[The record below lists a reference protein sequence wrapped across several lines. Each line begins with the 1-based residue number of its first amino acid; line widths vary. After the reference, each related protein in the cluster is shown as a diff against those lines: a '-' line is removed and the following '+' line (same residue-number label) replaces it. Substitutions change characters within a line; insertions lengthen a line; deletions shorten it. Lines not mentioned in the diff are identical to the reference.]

1 MKESIIAKAL
11 QCIDEIYPMS
21 NDTYNDAFFPVEKFY
36 EEAIRWAVDN
46 APSRIL
52 GEGSTV
58 PLATLEGNELV
69 NKVELGGIHNDVVM
83 LDISDLSFGRLL
95 RFMLKGWK
103 TKPLII
109 YDTDARYAQMANP
122 VLRGKP
128 SHPIVA
134 ICDNKTRLEAY
145 SMPATAEKVEV
156 DFATYM
162 PYDADYFTIDMADI
176 AAWRLAELVFLS
188 ISDANSAT
196 ICASHLQE
204 LVQ

>member
-1 MKESIIAKAL
+1 MGESITKESIIAKAL
-11 QCIDEIYPMS
+11 QCIDEIYPIS
-21 NDTYNDAFFPVEKFY
+21 DDTYNDAFFPVEKFY

-52 GEGSTV
+52 GEGT
-58 PLATLEGNELV
+58 TLPTIGINKEGMF
-69 NKVELGGIHNDVVM
+69 NDVVV
-83 LDISDLSFGRLL
+83 LDISQHSFGRLL

-145 SMPATAEKVEV
+145 SMPATAEEIEV
-156 DFATYM
+156 ASATYM
-162 PYDADYFTIDMADI
+162 PYDAEYFTIDMADI

>member
-1 MKESIIAKAL
+1 MRESIIAKAL

-52 GEGSTV
+52 GEGT
-58 PLATLEGNELV
+58 TLPTIGINKEGMF
-69 NKVELGGIHNDVVM
+69 NDVVV
-83 LDISDLSFGRLL
+83 LDISQHSFGRLL

-145 SMPATAEKVEV
+145 SMPATAEEVKVAS
-156 DFATYM
+156 ATYM
-162 PYDADYFTIDMADI
+162 PYDAEYFTIDMADI

>member
-1 MKESIIAKAL
+1 MGESITKESIIAKAL

-21 NDTYNDAFFPVEKFY
+21 DDTYNDAFFPVEKFY

-52 GEGSTV
+52 GEGT
-58 PLATLEGNELV
+58 TLPTIGINKEGMF
-69 NKVELGGIHNDVVM
+69 NDVVV
-83 LDISDLSFGRLL
+83 LDISQYSFGRLL

-145 SMPATAEKVEV
+145 SMPATAEEIEV
-156 DFATYM
+156 ASATYM
-162 PYDADYFTIDMADI
+162 PYDAEYFTIDMADI

>member
-1 MKESIIAKAL
+1 MRESIIAKAL

-52 GEGSTV
+52 GEGT
-58 PLATLEGNELV
+58 TLPTIGINTEGMF
-69 NKVELGGIHNDVVM
+69 NDVVV
-83 LDISDLSFGRLL
+83 LDISQHSFGRLL

-145 SMPATAEKVEV
+145 SMPATAEEAEV
-156 DFATYM
+156 AFATYM
-162 PYDADYFTIDMADI
+162 PYDAEYFTIDMADI

>member
-1 MKESIIAKAL
+1 MRESIIAKAL

-21 NDTYNDAFFPVEKFY
+21 DDTYNDAFFPVEKFY

-52 GEGSTV
+52 GEGT
-58 PLATLEGNELV
+58 TLPTIGINKEGMF
-69 NKVELGGIHNDVVM
+69 NDVVV
-83 LDISDLSFGRLL
+83 LDISQHSFGRLL

-145 SMPATAEKVEV
+145 SMPATAEEIEV
-156 DFATYM
+156 TSATYM
-162 PYDADYFTIDMADI
+162 PYDAEYFTIDMADI

>member
-1 MKESIIAKAL
+1 MRESIIAKAL

-52 GEGSTV
+52 GEGTIL
-58 PLATLEGNELV
+58 PTEGINTE
-69 NKVELGGIHNDVVM
+69 GMFNDVVM

-145 SMPATAEKVEV
+145 SMPATAEKAEV

-162 PYDADYFTIDMADI
+162 PYDAEYFTIDMADI

>member
-1 MKESIIAKAL
+1 MRESIIAKAL

-21 NDTYNDAFFPVEKFY
+21 NDTYNDAFFPVETFV
-36 EEAIRWAVDN
+36 EEAIRWTVDN
-46 APSRIL
+46 APARIL
-52 GEGSTV
+52 GEGT
-58 PLATLEGNELV
+58 TLPTNGIKKEG
-69 NKVELGGIHNDVVM
+69 IYNDVVV
-83 LDISDLSFGRLL
+83 LDISDYSFGRLL
-95 RFMLKGWK
+95 RFMLEGWK
-103 TKPLII
+103 TKPLVI

-145 SMPATAEKVEV
+145 SMPATAEEVKVAS
-156 DFATYM
+156 ATYM
-162 PYDADYFTIDMADI
+162 PYDAEYFTIDMADI

>member
-1 MKESIIAKAL
+1 MRESIIAKAL

-21 NDTYNDAFFPVEKFY
+21 DDTYNDAFFPVEKFY

-52 GEGSTV
+52 GEGT
-58 PLATLEGNELV
+58 TLPTIGINKEGMF
-69 NKVELGGIHNDVVM
+69 NDVVV
-83 LDISDLSFGRLL
+83 LDISQHSFGRLL

-145 SMPATAEKVEV
+145 SMPATAEEIEV
-156 DFATYM
+156 ASATYM
-162 PYDADYFTIDMADI
+162 PYDAEYFTIDMADI